1 MKHWAVNL
9 SNLVVA
15 IDGPSASGKST
26 VSKASAK
33 ALGFIYVDSGAM
45 YRGVTWAALQS
56 GVDVHNHPEVIACL
70 NRTAWSF
77 GVENGAAFF
86 SIDGHTPVE
95 ELRSKRVRENVS
107 EVASIPAV
115 RAFIVSNLRKQAEL
129 GSIVMEGRDITT
141 VVFPDTPYKF
151 YLDADPEERAM
162 RRYRELVAK
171 GEDEKAHEVLE
182 SLKKRD
188 EKDASRQTAPLQV
201 ADDAT
206 IINSTAMSIEAVV
219 DTVLNQVRGDYEKEA

>member
-1 MKHWAVNL
+1 M
-9 SNLVVA
+9 SNKVVA

-45 YRGVTWAALQS
+45 YRGVTWAALKR
-56 GVDVHNHPEVIACL
+56 GVDVNDHSAVLASL
-70 NRTAWSF
+70 QASDWTFS
-77 GVENGAAFF
+77 VENGAAVFA
-86 SIDGHTPVE
+86 IDGYKPVD
-95 ELRSKRVRENVS
+95 ELREKDVRESVS

-115 RAFIVSNLRKQAEL
+115 REFIVENLRKQAEL

-171 GEDEKAHEVLE
+171 GESEKAEEVLE

-188 EKDASRQTAPLQV
+188 EKDANRETAPLV
-201 ADDAT
+201 IASDAT
-206 IINSTAMSIEAVV
+206 IINSTGMTIDDVV
-219 DTVLNQVRGDYEKEA
+219 GTILKKVNG

>member
-1 MKHWAVNL
+1 M

-45 YRGVTWAALQS
+45 YRGVTWAAVQC
-56 GVDVHNHPEVIACL
+56 GVDVHDHAAVIECL
-70 NRTAWSF
+70 KQTEWKFR
-77 GVENGAAFF
+77 VVDGAAVF
-86 SIDGHTPVE
+86 SIDGHEPVE
-95 ELRSKRVRENVS
+95 ELRSKVVRENVS
-107 EVASIPAV
+107 EVASIPEI
-115 RAFIVSNLRKQAEL
+115 REFIVENLRKQAEL
-129 GSIVMEGRDITT
+129 GSIVIEGRDITT

-188 EKDASRQTAPLQV
+188 EKDANRQTAPLQV
-201 ADDAT
+201 AEDAT
-206 IINSTAMSIEAVV
+206 IINSTAMSIEEVV
-219 DTVLNQVRGDYEKEA
+219 KTVLTAVRRTDEEEA

>member
-1 MKHWAVNL
+1 
-9 SNLVVA
+9 
-15 IDGPSASGKST
+15 
-26 VSKASAK
+26 
-33 ALGFIYVDSGAM
+33 M

-56 GVDVHNHPEVIACL
+56 GVNVHDHAAVIESL
-70 NRTAWSF
+70 KKTAWDF
-77 GVENGAAFF
+77 RVENGAAVF

-95 ELRSKRVRENVS
+95 ELRSKEVRENVS
-107 EVASIPAV
+107 EVASIPEI
-115 RAFIVSNLRKQAEL
+115 RAFIVDNLRKQAEL

-141 VVFPDTPYKF
+141 VVFPSTPFKF

-188 EKDASRQTAPLQV
+188 EKDANRQTAPLLV
-201 ADDAT
+201 AEDAT
-206 IINSTAMSIEAVV
+206 IINSTSMGIDDVV
-219 DTVLNQVRGDYEKEA
+219 NTVLAQVREAKDEA

>member
-1 MKHWAVNL
+1 MNV
-9 SNLVVA
+9 VVA

-45 YRGVTWAALQS
+45 YRGVTWAALQG
-56 GVDVHNHPEVIACL
+56 GVDVRDHAAVIDCL
-70 NRTAWSF
+70 KKSAWEFS
-77 GVENGAAFF
+77 VENGAAIFA
-86 SIDGHTPVE
+86 IGGHKPVD
-95 ELRSKRVRENVS
+95 ELRSKQVRENVS
-107 EVASIPAV
+107 EVASIPEI
-115 RAFIVSNLRKQAEL
+115 RSFIVENLRKQAEL

-188 EKDASRQTAPLQV
+188 EKDANRQTAPLQV
-201 ADDAT
+201 AEDAT
-206 IINSTAMSIEAVV
+206 IINSTALSIEEVV
-219 DTVLNQVRGDYEKEA
+219 NVVLGEVNHEA

>member
-1 MKHWAVNL
+1 M
-9 SNLVVA
+9 SNNIVVA

-56 GVDVHNHPEVIACL
+56 GVNVHDHASVIECL
-70 NRTAWSF
+70 HKTKWEFR
-77 GVENGAAFF
+77 VENNAAVY

-95 ELRSKRVRENVS
+95 ELRSKMVRENVS
-107 EVASIPAV
+107 EVAAIPAV
-115 RAFIVSNLRKQAEL
+115 RDFIVANLRKQATL

-141 VVFPDTPYKF
+141 VVFPDTPFKF

-171 GEDEKAHEVLE
+171 GEDEKAHEVLDA
-182 SLKKRD
+182 LKKRD
-188 EKDASRQTAPLQV
+188 EKDSNRETAPLLV
-201 ADDAT
+201 AADAT
-206 IINSTAMSIEAVV
+206 IINSTGLSIDEVV
-219 DTVLNQVRGDYEKEA
+219 NVVLSRVKGA

>member
-1 MKHWAVNL
+1 
-9 SNLVVA
+9 VVA

-33 ALGFIYVDSGAM
+33 ALGFIYVDSGAI

-56 GVDVHNHPEVIACL
+56 GVDVHDHAAVVESL
-70 NRTAWSF
+70 KKSAWAF
-77 GVENGAAFF
+77 RVENGAAVFA
-86 SIDGHTPVE
+86 IDGVTPVD
-95 ELRSKRVRENVS
+95 ELRSKAVRENVS

-115 RAFIVSNLRKQAEL
+115 RDFIVENLRKQAEL

-141 VVFPDTPYKF
+141 VVFPDTPFKF

-188 EKDASRQTAPLQV
+188 EKDANRQTAPLQV
-201 ADDAT
+201 AEDAT
-206 IINSTAMSIEAVV
+206 IINSTSMGIEEVV
-219 DTVLNQVRGDYEKEA
+219 GTVLKQVRGAKDEA